1 MKKITNLLLT
11 LLMLVSLSA
20 HSLTLNLK
28 NTDLVTLINT
38 VSKITGKNFIIDSK
52 VKGKVNV
59 VSARDIDDKELYQL
73 FLSILQVH
81 GYVAVEGDQYI
92 KILPARMIKTVS
104 PLSAGVTDLVITT
117 TIKINHVQASQLVP
131 VLRPIISKNGHFAA
145 YTPANSIVVTDTK
158 SNIARLKRIISDLD
172 KEIDEDYE
180 LISLKNASVDTVAKI
195 IKTLITTKKG
205 AVNPLTLAVD
215 RRSNQLIVGGS
226 VSQRLKLRFLVAELD
241 KHQAK
246 NGDTTVIYLKYT
258 DAKKI
263 LPILQNISKQ
273 QSNKKDSASLNSTA
287 NIQAD
292 EVTNAIIITASIDM
306 TNNIKGIIDQLDIR
320 RAQVLIEAVIAEIS
334 SSNSQELGIQWLS
347 KNGTSF
353 GLLDFNG
360 QIPAMLSVL
369 NGDTTVPEN
378 GNQGFTYSKTNA
390 TNGGNGMT
398 VVLNAL
404 NGLGG
409 ANILSTP
416 SIVTLDNE
424 EAMIMVGQE
433 VPFIT
438 NTEYNSNNANPFQS
452 YERKNVGLTLKVK
465 PQINEGDTI
474 KLRIELEIS
483 NLLPSTSGAAD
494 LITSKREIKNS
505 VMVDNNKILVLGG
518 LMDDVWR
525 DSKSGLP
532 LLGDIPILGN
542 LFNYSTTTKEK
553 RNLLIFIHP
562 TILKDQ
568 AIADSVSAQKYKFLH
583 AQSLTQGAQDLI
595 DLKSMNLYG
604 IDKSN
609 PILKEVP
616 NKNDNVPPWM
626 NYE

>member
-1 MKKITNLLLT
+1 MKKNTSLLLAFF
-11 LLMLVSLSA
+11 LLVSLSA

-81 GYVAVEGDQYI
+81 GYVAVEGDQYT

-117 TIKINHVQASQLVP
+117 TLKINHVQASQLVP

-158 SNIARLKRIISDLD
+158 SNIARLKRTISELD

-180 LISLKNASVDTVAKI
+180 IITLKNASVDTVSKI
-195 IKTLITTKKG
+195 IKTLMPSKKG

-226 VSQRLKLRFLVAELD
+226 VSQRLKLRFLVTELD
-241 KHQAK
+241 KYQAK
-246 NGDTTVIYLKYT
+246 HGDTSVIYLKYS

-263 LPILQNISKQ
+263 LPILQNITKQ
-273 QSNKKDSASLNSTA
+273 QGDRKNAASSNQTA

-292 EVTNAIIITASIDM
+292 EVTNAIIITASVSV
-306 TNNIKGIIDQLDIR
+306 TNNVKSIIEQLDIR
-320 RAQVLIEAVIAEIS
+320 RAQVLIEAVIVEIS

-347 KNGTSF
+347 KNGSSF
-353 GLLDFNG
+353 GLLDFSG
-360 QIPAMLSVL
+360 QIPAILSVL
-369 NGDTTVPEN
+369 NGDSTVPTS
-378 GNQGFTYSKTNA
+378 GKQGFTYGHTN
-390 TNGGNGMT
+390 TVNGGNGMT

-404 NGLGG
+404 NSLGG

-438 NTEYNSNNANPFQS
+438 NTEYNSNNANPFQN
-452 YERKNVGLTLKVK
+452 YERKNVGLTLRVK

-474 KLRIELEIS
+474 KLDIEQEIS
-483 NLLPSTSGAAD
+483 SLLPSTSGAAD
-494 LITSKREIKNS
+494 LITSKREIKTS

-518 LMDDVWR
+518 LIDDVWR
-525 DSKSGLP
+525 DSKSSLP
-532 LLGDIPILGN
+532 LLGDIPILGE
-542 LFNYSTTTKEK
+542 LFSYSTTAKEK

-568 AIADSVSAQKYKFLH
+568 AIADSVSAQKYKFIH
-583 AQSLTQGAQDLI
+583 AQSLTQGTQDLI
-595 DLKSMNLYG
+595 DLNKVNLYG
-604 IDKSN
+604 IDKNN
-609 PILKEVP
+609 PVLKQAP
-616 NKNDNVPPWM
+616 SSQDKTPPWM
-626 NYE
+626 SYN

>member
-1 MKKITNLLLT
+1 MKKYTSLLLNLLL
-11 LLMLVSLSA
+11 LVSLSA

-28 NTDLVTLINT
+28 NTDLIALINT

-59 VSARDIDDKELYQL
+59 VSARDIDEKELYQL
-73 FLSILQVH
+73 FLSILQVN
-81 GYVAVEGDQYI
+81 GYVAIEGDQYT
-92 KILPARMIKTVS
+92 KILPNRMVKTVG
-104 PLSAGVTDLVITT
+104 PTLTGATDLVITT
-117 TIKINHVQASQLVP
+117 TIKIEHVQASQLVP

-158 SNIARLKRIISDLD
+158 SNIARLERIISELD
-172 KEIDEDYE
+172 KEIDKDYE
-180 LISLKNASVDTVAKI
+180 IITLKNASVDTVSKI
-195 IKTLITTKKG
+195 IKTLMPPKKG

-226 VSQRLKLRFLVAELD
+226 VSERLKLRFLVAELD

-246 NGDTTVIYLKYT
+246 HGDTTVIYLKYT

-263 LPILQNISKQ
+263 LPILQNITKQ
-273 QSNKKDSASLNSTA
+273 QGNRTDAAPKNQVT

-292 EVTNAIIITASIDM
+292 EITNAIIITASVSV
-306 TNNIKGIIDQLDIR
+306 TNNVKSIIDQLDIR

-347 KNGTSF
+347 KNGASF
-353 GLLDFNG
+353 GLLDFTG
-360 QIPAMLSVL
+360 QIPAILSVL
-369 NGDTTVPEN
+369 NGESTVPT
-378 GNQGFTYSKTNA
+378 GGKQGFTYGHTNA
-390 TNGGNGMT
+390 VNGGNGMT

-404 NGLGG
+404 NSLGG
-409 ANILSTP
+409 VNILSTP

-438 NTEYNSNNANPFQS
+438 NTEYKANNPNPFQS
-452 YERKNVGLTLKVK
+452 YERKNVGLTLRVK

-474 KLRIELEIS
+474 KLGIELEIS

-518 LMDDVWR
+518 LIDDVWR
-525 DSKSGLP
+525 DTKSGLP
-532 LLGDIPILGN
+532 LLGDIPILGE

-568 AIADSVSAQKYKFLH
+568 AIADSVSAQKYKYLH
-583 AQSLTQGAQDLI
+583 AQSLIQGSQDLI
-595 DLKSMNLYG
+595 NLNTVNLYG
-604 IDKSN
+604 VDINNPVLKQAPNTQDKT
-609 PILKEVP
+609 
-616 NKNDNVPPWM
+616 PPWM
-626 NYE
+626 SYE